1 VRHIFAV
8 SALFICLG
16 CAPLCAQQAP
26 SAQNSPKTPASSA
39 PATSP
44 SQSTTSTHDDADE
57 LIRELDEA
65 TSANNSEGPAGMVP
79 FSRGFNATLIT
90 TSQHDSTSGWSNLL
104 TPNVAWR
111 FSRHFSMNAEVPLYT
126 YLNVSI
132 VTGQVLIN
140 NVETNTYKTE
150 TQNFQLGDTTIAGDF
165 ELHPSF
171 LDYNF
176 TATLG
181 TPTGNFPYGLGAGQY
196 TYNINNHF
204 EHNFFG
210 WLDPEIELG
219 IGDSS
224 TLLDSSIRKSFVAV
238 GEQAHFEAGL
248 NIALPWFEAEFSS
261 DAYEDMPLSSQT
273 VTTTTNKG
281 KKGTVKLVKSTT
293 QESIG
298 EDNGFANTL
307 EIPLTR
313 HVSLSGF
320 YNRSLRN
327 HEDTAGFSIAYLLR
341 GNGSHSTR

>member
-1 VRHIFAV
+1 MRHLFAV
-8 SALFICLG
+8 SALAICLG

-26 SAQNSPKTPASSA
+26 PAQNSARPPAA
-39 PATSP
+39 PAASP
-44 SQSTTSTHDDADE
+44 SQPVSSAHDDSDE

-79 FSRGFNATLIT
+79 FTRGFNATLIS

-111 FSRHFSMNAEVPLYT
+111 FNRHFSMNAEVPLYN
-126 YLNVSI
+126 YLNVSV
-132 VTGQVLIN
+132 VTGHNVVAGVVLNDIYTL
-140 NVETNTYKTE
+140 ETK
-150 TQNFQLGDTTIAGDF
+150 NFLVGDTTIAGDF
-165 ELHPSF
+165 ELHPRF

-176 TATLG
+176 TTTLG

-196 TYNINNHF
+196 TYNINNHL

-210 WLDPEIELG
+210 WFDPEIELG

-224 TLLDSSIRKSFVAV
+224 SLIDSSIRKSFVAV

-248 NIALPWFEAEFSS
+248 NIALPWFEVEFSS
-261 DAYEDMPLSSQT
+261 DAYEDMPLSRQT
-273 VTTTTNKG
+273 VTTITNKG

-307 EIPLTR
+307 DIPISS
-313 HVSLSGF
+313 HFSLAGF

-327 HEDTAGFSIAYLLR
+327 HEDTVGFSIAYLLR
-341 GNGSHSTR
+341 GNGTHRTR